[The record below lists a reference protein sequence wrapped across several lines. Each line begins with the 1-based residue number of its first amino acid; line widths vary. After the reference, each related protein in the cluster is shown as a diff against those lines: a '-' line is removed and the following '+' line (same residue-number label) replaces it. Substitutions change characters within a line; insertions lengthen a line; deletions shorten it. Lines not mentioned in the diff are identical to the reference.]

1 MTQDSA
7 DISALIDRIS
17 EATQSAENVRRLRLA
32 RPTAI
37 FGTERPIAEAK
48 LFGYDV
54 NRYLS
59 DPVFYVTQTL
69 REKLWRWESFP
80 TDDLPI
86 ACEVPAWLGHYPEYT
101 FVGLDVAFNAEGVPI
116 IAEDHPLRRTPDVRL
131 LTPVDF
137 KTTGWMPRILRWY
150 DDLVRIA
157 AGHIKVTFNMVWW
170 RGCLDLAIALRGYEQ
185 FSADVVERPQFVHD
199 LLAFLVKQR
208 CRWWEAFVMHFGS
221 ALQPADLGDD
231 WLNVPFIS
239 PRFFAAFVL
248 PRYLEIE
255 AFHGGIRHIHS
266 CGNQA
271 PLQRDLLQIKSLD
284 EFEVSPWTDLERTL
298 LNIPADKKL
307 IISLHPNDVL
317 LASPAD
323 MRMKLER
330 IALLCRARRY
340 EVVTSGL
347 TPITPD
353 PQEYIDRIRL
363 WTSTAVDVLRPMST
377 DHHRS

>member
-1 MTQDSA
+1 
-7 DISALIDRIS
+7 
-17 EATQSAENVRRLRLA
+17 
-32 RPTAI
+32 
-37 FGTERPIAEAK
+37 
-48 LFGYDV
+48 
-54 NRYLS
+54 
-59 DPVFYVTQTL
+59 
-69 REKLWRWESFP
+69 
-80 TDDLPI
+80 
-86 ACEVPAWLGHYPEYT
+86 
-101 FVGLDVAFNAEGVPI
+101 
-116 IAEDHPLRRTPDVRL
+116 
-131 LTPVDF
+131 
-137 KTTGWMPRILRWY
+137 
-150 DDLVRIA
+150 
-157 AGHIKVTFNMVWW
+157 MV

-185 FSADVVERPQFVHD
+185 FSTDVVERPQFVHD
-199 LLAFLVKQR
+199 LLAFLVEQR
-208 CRWWEAFVMHFGS
+208 CRWWEAFAMYFGS
-221 ALQPADLGDD
+221 ELQAADLADD

-255 AFHGGIRHIHS
+255 AFHGGIRHVHS

-271 PLQRDLLQIKSLD
+271 PLQKDLLQIKSLD

-298 LNIPADKKL
+298 LNVPADKKL

-353 PQEYIDRIRL
+353 PQECIDRIRV
-363 WTSTAVDVLRPMST
+363 WTSTAVGVLGPMTT
-377 DHHRS
+377 DHHRI